1 MHAERFTPI
10 PMPSQEHSTAP
21 LGTSRI
27 LAVANLAV
35 PFLLFALIAARTSI
49 NIPYEDDY
57 DAIGEFLERYISLH
71 GPGARLWW
79 VLTAQH
85 VQYKDMIM
93 QAVVAFQ
100 YQCTHILNYRALEY
114 WGDLSQP
121 ATVVVLW
128 FVFARSGRPLTQR
141 IWLFSIPCYLY
152 LSMRYAESVNWT
164 QANLQGPVVV
174 LFAVL
179 TTLLAT
185 STRRRNFIWCL
196 LSVALTIGSSVNGF
210 LIEPVVLFLF
220 LYARRFRDAAWSV
233 AVTLAMGALYAYHY
247 TFLNAGHPVPF
258 WFGIESLIAFPFVFL
273 GAAAD
278 SVSHAFIAGVLLVAG
293 FVFLTWRGWLR
304 VCPASFGAALFCLL
318 TACLVASGRF
328 RFGVGGARA
337 GHYIMYSLLLACLEY
352 IAVVRLFVPQLLPRN
367 SAWFKGLI
375 TTGVAAFVFC
385 LASDARGY
393 RLLRTR
399 QDLLTTH
406 LILWERHPDHL
417 VLVPDEGFAEQQP
430 EWIQW
435 RVRFQQ
441 DLQREIAMGLYVP
454 PNSASD
460 PLPVRPHSPSSRDIE
475 NEGP

>member
-1 MHAERFTPI
+1 MQTLHQE
-10 PMPSQEHSTAP
+10 PSSRRSKALQF
-21 LGTSRI
+21 LG
-27 LAVANLAV
+27 VANLAV
-35 PFLLFALIAARTSI
+35 PFLLFALIAVRTSI

-57 DAIGEFLERYISLH
+57 DAVGEFLERYISLH

-85 VQYKDMIM
+85 VQYKDMVM
-93 QAVVAFQ
+93 QAVIAFQ
-100 YQCTHILNYRALEY
+100 YQCTHHLNYRALQY
-114 WGDLSQP
+114 WSDLSQP
-121 ATVVVLW
+121 ATVLVLW
-128 FVFARSGRPLTQR
+128 FIFTRSERPLTQR

-152 LSMRYAESVNWT
+152 LSMRYAESVNWA

-185 STRRRNFIWCL
+185 STRRRSFAWCM
-196 LSVALTIGSSVNGF
+196 LSLALTIGSSVNGF
-210 LIEPVVLFLF
+210 LITPVVLVLF
-220 LYARRFRDAAWSV
+220 LCTRRYREAAWSIV
-233 AVTLAMGALYAYHY
+233 ATLVMGALYAYHY
-247 TFLNAGHPVPF
+247 TFLNAGPPVTF
-258 WFGIESLIAFPFVFL
+258 WVGAKSLVAFPFVFL

-278 SVSHAFIAGVLLVAG
+278 SVNHAFIVGVLLVAG
-293 FVFLTWRGWLR
+293 FVFLTSRGWLR

-337 GHYIMYSLLLACLEY
+337 GHYIMYSVLLISLEY
-352 IAVVRLFVPQLLPRN
+352 IAVVRLFVPRVLHRV
-367 SAWFKGLI
+367 SAWTNALVA
-375 TTGVAAFVFC
+375 TGVAAVLFC
-385 LASDARGY
+385 LYSDLHGY

-430 EWIQW
+430 EWVW
-435 RVRFQQ
+435 YRVRFQQ

-454 PNSASD
+454 PYSGSD